1 MSKRLSNHYLFLN
14 HNHLLSH
21 LLKRNT
27 EVFRLPHLMP
37 VKNPPNPSPFPLLP
51 KLFRKTPNDCYRR
64 RATQY
69 PNRSMPLAEFSQKRW
84 TVPKPSYLTCQDH
97 SPLSNLAA
105 NKESIRQAAHL
116 HQYLSGPTRI
126 CGSLDRQR
134 HGLHRRHKRPM
145 VTMCLT
151 IPRYRRRTSQGS
163 GEYPRLRST
172 RHLLDRQG
180 MGRKIHRHGQDLTR
194 ISSWQWALRNHWH
207 KIPFYHQES
216 NL

>member
-14 HNHLLSH
+14 HNHLPSH
-21 LLKRNT
+21 FSRQNT
-27 EVFRLPHLMP
+27 EVFRLPHLML
-37 VKNPPNPSPFPLLP
+37 VKNLPNPSPFPLLP
-51 KLFRKTPNDCYRR
+51 KHSRKMPNDYCRR
-64 RATQY
+64 QATQY
-69 PNRSMPLAEFSQKRW
+69 PNRSMPLAEFSQKHW

-105 NKESIRQAAHL
+105 IKENIRQAAHL
-116 HQYLSGPTRI
+116 HQYPSGPTRI
-126 CGSLDRQR
+126 CGKLDKRH

-151 IPRYRRRTSQGS
+151 VLQYRRRTSQGS
-163 GEYPRLRST
+163 GEYHRLRST

-194 ISSWQWALRNHWH
+194 ISS
-207 KIPFYHQES
+207 
-216 NL
+216 

>member
-1 MSKRLSNHYLFLN
+1 MSKRLSNHYPLLN
-14 HNHLLSH
+14 HNHPPSH
-21 LLKRNT
+21 LLRRNT
-27 EVFRLPHLMP
+27 EVFRLPHLML
-37 VKNPPNPSPFPLLP
+37 VKNLPNPSPFPLLP
-51 KLFRKTPNDCYRR
+51 KLSRKTPNDCCRR
-64 RATQY
+64 QATQY

-84 TVPKPSYLTCQDH
+84 TVPRPSSLTCQDH

-105 NKESIRQAAHL
+105 NNENIRQAAHL

-126 CGSLDRQR
+126 CGKVDKRR
-134 HGLHRRHKRPM
+134 HGLHRRHKHPM
-145 VTMCLT
+145 VTMCPTVL
-151 IPRYRRRTSQGS
+151 RYRRRINQGLR
-163 GEYPRLRST
+163 EYHRLRST

-207 KIPFYHQES
+207 KILFCHQEF